1 MEFLTRRVNDYFTV
15 TFEYYSDKIELGLLD
30 KKEAKILLEDLKF
43 LVEDLEK
50 LNHHTNIRPLL
61 AIDNIKKSDKVLFLI

>member
-50 LNHHTNIRPLL
+50 FIE
-61 AIDNIKKSDKVLFLI
+61 K